1 MKYIATIIMP
11 SGRISNTF
19 STVCQAKQWLDS
31 QNNNREYTTIVG
43 EIDNDN
49 MVVDWFFYT
58 EAAK

>member
-19 STVCQAKQWLDS
+19 STVRQAKQWLDS
-31 QNNNREYTTIVG
+31 QNNNREYTTIIG
-43 EIDNDN
+43 EIDNNN

>member
-19 STVCQAKQWLDS
+19 STVRQAEQWLDS
-31 QNNNREYTTIVG
+31 QNNNREYTTIIG
-43 EIDNDN
+43 EIDNNN